1 MLFKMT
7 QGSYHTRFRFWLAT
21 CAAVVVHLVF
31 VLQLLAALP
40 KHGLVLHA
48 FGVFFFPH
56 MMLMYCLP
64 PAFDW
69 SSQGTDW
76 WGIVGKIIDAA
87 PASLLYG
94 FAVQAFVGQLRKVW
108 KKKHVA

>member
-1 MLFKMT
+1 MT
-7 QGSYHTRFRFWLAT
+7 QGTCQKRFRYWLAI
-21 CAAVVVHLVF
+21 CAAIVVHLVF

-48 FGVFFFPH
+48 LGVFFLPH

-64 PAFDW
+64 PRFDW
-69 SSQGTDW
+69 SSQGIDW

-87 PASLLYG
+87 PASLFYG
-94 FAVQAFVGQLRKVW
+94 FVVQLLVGQLRKVW
-108 KKKHVA
+108 KKRHVA

>member
-1 MLFKMT
+1 MT

-48 FGVFFFPH
+48 IGVFFFPH